1 MLENFAKEFNLLKE
15 YIDYFT
21 DKNVELHKK
30 YSDYCLNEM
39 IKESRRDEIVGL
51 RKIYPDYYVNEII
64 KTRFN
69 KPVSFEDWKKL
80 YGWGE
85 PLSFENWKRFY
96 SYER

>member
-1 MLENFAKEFNLLKE
+1 MAENIEREFNLLKE

-39 IKESRRDEIVGL
+39 IK
-51 RKIYPDYYVNEII
+51 
-64 KTRFN
+64 TRFN

-85 PLSFENWKRFY
+85 PLSFENWKQY
-96 SYER
+96 YGYAV